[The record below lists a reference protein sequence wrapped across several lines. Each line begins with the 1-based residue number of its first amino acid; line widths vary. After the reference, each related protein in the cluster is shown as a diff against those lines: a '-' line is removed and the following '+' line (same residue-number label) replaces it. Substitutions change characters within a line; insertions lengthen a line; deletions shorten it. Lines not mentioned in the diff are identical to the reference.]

1 MYQTMAKM
9 FPISFSLTHRKLS
22 SKWEDTKNLLHH
34 FTCFFSNQVFKE
46 IRANYFRT
54 SCSDKN
60 WFMTNSGKKI
70 LSTGNRLWAENGN
83 VHHELWC
90 PDQADQGDQMIKTTN
105 APKLIRKSPKSSP
118 NGVRYALSALIFDFM
133 PIFAIHNGLELYAVL
148 WKPLMDLNKSS
159 CIQHYGISFILNSSL
174 KLQISTLNENWVIY

>member
-1 MYQTMAKM
+1 MYQIMAKM

-46 IRANYFRT
+46 IRTNYFRT
-54 SCSDKN
+54 SCSNKN

-70 LSTGNRLWAENGN
+70 LSTGNRLWAENWN
-83 VHHELWC
+83 VHNELWC
-90 PDQADQGDQMIKTTN
+90 RDQAYQGDKIIKTIN

-133 PIFAIHNGLELYAVL
+133 PIFAIHNVLELYAVL
-148 WKPLMDLNKSS
+148 WKPLMDLKKSS
-159 CIQHYGISFILNSSL
+159 YIKHYGIFFTLKGPL
-174 KLQISTLNENWVIY
+174 KLKFLL